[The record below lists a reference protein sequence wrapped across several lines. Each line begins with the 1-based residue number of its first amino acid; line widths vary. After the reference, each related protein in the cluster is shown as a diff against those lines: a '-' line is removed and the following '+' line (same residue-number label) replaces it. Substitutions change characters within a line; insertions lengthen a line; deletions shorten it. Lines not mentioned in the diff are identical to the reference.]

1 MALREILTYQGAS
14 AGIFIPEVSCPG
26 SSVSSLNE
34 EDTDSTIKR
43 EREIDLNLQVT
54 PDESEPSLK
63 RPKLEE
69 GSFPMSGSRDGD
81 LDVCM
86 KVEDGGPLL
95 NTHANGQ
102 IDVNPVK
109 VEPQSGI
116 DSAIHSINIVT
127 EVKEHSEG
135 KESSEKMN
143 ISKSLPQNT
152 ELMNFV
158 KDARTSWLRNCE
170 FLQDCAIRF
179 LCVLSLDRYDSLY
192 IYY

>member
-14 AGIFIPEVSCPG
+14 AGIFIPEVSCP
-26 SSVSSLNE
+26 VSSLSNLNE
-34 EDTDSTIKR
+34 EDNESTMKI

-54 PDESEPSLK
+54 PEESEPSLK

-69 GSFPMSGSRDGD
+69 ASFPMSGSIDGD

-86 KVEDGGPLL
+86 KVEDGGLLL
-95 NTHANGQ
+95 NTLENGE

-109 VEPQSGI
+109 MESQSGI
-116 DSAIHSINIVT
+116 EIASHSINIVT

-158 KDARTSWLRNCE
+158 KDARTSWMRNCE

-179 LCVLSLDRYDSLY
+179 LCVLSLDRYDLLY
-192 IYY
+192 RYI